1 VIEQRSGGG
10 LSTREVCSKCRI
22 TTGSLIGP
30 MAQTGSWIRWAAG
43 RGNMVVVA
51 IKYFPMESVNSI
63 NQVDIS
69 FDDLEF
75 AINPEPRCPVVLLLD
90 ASGSMI
96 GSPIQE
102 LNQGL
107 QQFWEEVC
115 SDTLAAKRVEVA
127 VVTFGPVKVVQDFA
141 VLTQSRPPTCSA
153 EGVTPIGEAIVKGCA
168 MLQDRKKLYKQNGIS
183 YFRPWMILMTDGSPT
198 DDISDASEA
207 IALGEKDKALAF
219 FAIGISDA
227 DMQTLGNLSVREP
240 LRLKGLNFKE
250 FFSWL
255 SASVTSVSQSTPGDI
270 VPLKSPSGW
279 AEV

>member
-1 VIEQRSGGG
+1 MGDLEILCYQR
-10 LSTREVCSKCRI
+10 KI
-22 TTGSLIGP
+22 NGP
-30 MAQTGSWIRWAAG
+30 MAHSGLLIKWSAYRGSILVDASKH
-43 RGNMVVVA
+43 VT
-51 IKYFPMESVNSI
+51 MESVNSI
-63 NQVDIS
+63 EQVDIS

-90 ASGSMI
+90 TSGSMSGI
-96 GSPIQE
+96 PIQE

-141 VLTQSRPPTCSA
+141 VLTQSQPPTCSA
-153 EGVTPIGEAIVKGCA
+153 EGVTPIGEAIVKGCG

-227 DMQTLGNLSVREP
+227 DMQVLGNLSVRQP
-240 LRLKGLNFKE
+240 LHLKGLNFKE

-270 VPLKSPSGW
+270 IPLKSPSGW

>member
-1 VIEQRSGGG
+1 
-10 LSTREVCSKCRI
+10 
-22 TTGSLIGP
+22 
-30 MAQTGSWIRWAAG
+30 
-43 RGNMVVVA
+43 
-51 IKYFPMESVNSI
+51 MESPI
-63 NQVDIS
+63 QQVDIS

-75 AINPEPRCPVVLLLD
+75 AINPEPRCPVILLLD
-90 ASGSMI
+90 TSGSMT
-96 GSPIQE
+96 GEPIKE

-107 QQFWEEVC
+107 EQFWEEVC

-127 VVTFGPVKVVQDFA
+127 ILTFGPVRIAQEFSALD
-141 VLTQSRPPTCSA
+141 QCRPPTCSA
-153 EGVTPIGEAIVKGCA
+153 NGVTPIGEAIVKGCS

-183 YFRPWMILMTDGSPT
+183 YFRPWMILITDGSPT
-198 DDISDASEA
+198 DDITDATEA
-207 IALGEKDKALAF
+207 IALGERDKALAF
-219 FAIGISDA
+219 FAIGVSKA
-227 DMQTLGNLSVREP
+227 DMKTLGDLSVRDP

>member
-1 VIEQRSGGG
+1 MESANPIEQ
-10 LSTREVCSKCRI
+10 
-22 TTGSLIGP
+22 
-30 MAQTGSWIRWAAG
+30 
-43 RGNMVVVA
+43 
-51 IKYFPMESVNSI
+51 VN
-63 NQVDIS
+63 IS

-90 ASGSMI
+90 TSGSMM
-96 GSPIQE
+96 GTPIQE

-127 VVTFGPVKVVQDFA
+127 IVTFGPVKTVQDFS
-141 VLTQSRPPTCSA
+141 VLTQCQPPSCKA
-153 EGVTPIGEAIVKGCA
+153 DGVTPIGEAIVKGCS
-168 MLQDRKKLYKQNGIS
+168 MLQDRKKLYKQNGIT
-183 YFRPWMILMTDGSPT
+183 YFRPWMILITDGSPT
-198 DDISDASEA
+198 DDISDATEA
-207 IALGEKDKALAF
+207 IALGEKEKALAF

-227 DMQTLGNLSVREP
+227 DMQMLSSLSVREP
-240 LRLKGLNFKE
+240 LRLKGLDFKE